1 MDSDSV
7 SLNAVLILLLYSVV
21 VFVVFIVTRLWFSER
36 RQCILAFCLLTVPAF
51 LAALCG
57 GSDSLFS
64 NVP

>member
-21 VFVVFIVTRLWFSER
+21 VFIVTRLWFSER
-36 RQCILAFCLLTVPAF
+36 RQCVIAFCLLTVPAF

>member
-21 VFVVFIVTRLWFSER
+21 VFIVTRLWFSER
-36 RQCILAFCLLTVPAF
+36 RQCIIAFCLLTVPAF

>member
-1 MDSDSV
+1 MDSN
-7 SLNAVLILLLYSVV
+7 SLSINVLLFLLLYSVV
-21 VFVVFIVTRLWFSER
+21 VFIVTWLWFSER

>member
-7 SLNAVLILLLYSVV
+7 SLNAVLILLLYSI
-21 VFVVFIVTRLWFSER
+21 VVFIVTRLWFSER

>member
-1 MDSDSV
+1 MDSNSV

-21 VFVVFIVTRLWFSER
+21 VFIVTRLWFSER
-36 RQCILAFCLLTVPAF
+36 RQCILVFCLLTVPAF

>member
-7 SLNAVLILLLYSVV
+7 SLNAILILLLYSI
-21 VFVVFIVTRLWFSER
+21 VVFIVTRLWFSER

-51 LAALCG
+51 LVVLCG

>member
-1 MDSDSV
+1 MDSESV
-7 SLNAVLILLLYSVV
+7 SLNAVLILLLYSV
-21 VFVVFIVTRLWFSER
+21 VVFIVTRLWFSER

-51 LAALCG
+51 LATLCG

>member
-7 SLNAVLILLLYSVV
+7 SLNAVLILLLYSV
-21 VFVVFIVTRLWFSER
+21 VVFIVTRLWFSER

>member
-7 SLNAVLILLLYSVV
+7 SLNAVLILLLYSV
-21 VFVVFIVTRLWFSER
+21 VVFIVTRLWFSER

-51 LAALCG
+51 LAGLCG

>member
-21 VFVVFIVTRLWFSER
+21 VFIVTRLWFTER

>member
-7 SLNAVLILLLYSVV
+7 NLNAVLILLLYSI
-21 VFVVFIVTRLWFSER
+21 VVFIVTRLWFSER

>member
-1 MDSDSV
+1 MDSNSV
-7 SLNAVLILLLYSVV
+7 SLNAVLILLLYSV
-21 VFVVFIVTRLWFSER
+21 VVFIVTRLWFSER